1 MKKKKLLIV
10 GDFISGSGL
19 TQFIFNIF
27 PYFDKNKFKIQCVGY
42 GVDQTQEVNYRCQKL
57 GWHLDRVMPITKHP
71 LEHIKWWRSFFKKN
85 DFDFIYFNYSS
96 SWNYIPLKL
105 AKRYT
110 HAKIICHSHS
120 VYYSHTFNNKIL
132 MKLLDRLNSKG
143 KKVFDKDADLKLATS
158 KDAALWMFATLKGVI
173 IVNNGIELDRYKFDK
188 VARKKLRASLD
199 IATDEKLIG
208 FAGVLREQKNPLF
221 AIKIFANYLQKNP
234 KSTLLIIGR
243 GPLKNEIKKTVKG
256 LKLSKKVKF
265 IEYTSEL
272 NKWYSAMDI
281 LLFPSLHEGF
291 GLVPL
296 EAQVSNLQILASNN
310 IASRVFVT
318 KNINKI
324 SNFEEGSWNKALKNL
339 KVKTEEQRNE
349 LNPLLEEFDVK
360 RQVAKI
366 SNLLESE
373 TKEEL

>member
-1 MKKKKLLIV
+1 
-10 GDFISGSGL
+10 
-19 TQFIFNIF
+19 
-27 PYFDKNKFKIQCVGY
+27 
-42 GVDQTQEVNYRCQKL
+42 
-57 GWHLDRVMPITKHP
+57 
-71 LEHIKWWRSFFKKN
+71 
-85 DFDFIYFNYSS
+85 
-96 SWNYIPLKL
+96 
-105 AKRYT
+105 
-110 HAKIICHSHS
+110 
-120 VYYSHTFNNKIL
+120 

-158 KDAALWMFATLKGVI
+158 KDAALWMFATLKGVV